1 MASEASNLDEGSLLK
16 LKSEAE
22 ASKTAGELHYA
33 SLEADFLA
41 IKRIPRVWRVI
52 ELQHATSA

>member
-1 MASEASNLDEGSLLK
+1 MASVASNLDKGSRLK

-33 SLEADFLA
+33 SSEGWMPTHKAGFPA
-41 IKRIPRVWRVI
+41 FVV
-52 ELQHATSA
+52 